1 MAVLTIEI
9 FANAPDTDPD
19 PSDTVVCTLAD
30 LFTLT
35 LATSE
40 ECAHGPVH
48 LLTFDVVPALPVMV
62 TATCLASDGETATDA
77 VAALLSPTLAD
88 TVTGWTLHA
97 GHTHVHHAD
106 N

>member
-9 FANAPDTDPD
+9 FASAPDTDPPD
-19 PSDTVVCTLAD
+19 GLVFGVAD
-30 LFTLT
+30 LFTLA
-35 LATSE
+35 LAIPDES
-40 ECAHGPVH
+40 ASGPVR
-48 LLTFDVVPALPVMV
+48 LLTFDVVPAQPVMV
-62 TATCLASDGETATDA
+62 TATCLAADGETATDA
-77 VAALLSPTLAD
+77 VAALLSSALAD